1 MITGTAAEYFG
12 SMVDSYDSLIRRAVP
27 RYDEMVERL
36 TTYLPRHARSILEL
50 GCGTGNFSVFLSEL
64 YPTAEITFVDAAEE
78 MISTTSHRLREAPA
92 RLTFV
97 KSRFEDLTPGIGT
110 FDLITSTISLHHVAD
125 KKSLYDRLYSRLE
138 PGGWLMFA
146 DQLRGATDEIHDV
159 NWKAWLAFCGGSGQ
173 CSTEEVQS
181 LLDHAEAHDHYT
193 PLADHFALLRE
204 AGFTGL
210 DCVWRNWIWG
220 IVVARRDG

>member
-64 YPTAEITFVDAAEE
+64 YPGAELTFVDAAEE
-78 MISTTSHRLREAPA
+78 MIRTTSHRLRTAPA

-125 KKSLYDRLYSRLE
+125 KQSLYELLYSRLK

-146 DQLRGATDEIHDV
+146 DQLRGATDEIHEV

-173 CSTEEVQS
+173 CSPEEVQS

-193 PLADHFALLRE
+193 PLAEHFALLRE
-204 AGFTGL
+204 AGFTAL

-220 IVVARRDG
+220 IVVARRNG